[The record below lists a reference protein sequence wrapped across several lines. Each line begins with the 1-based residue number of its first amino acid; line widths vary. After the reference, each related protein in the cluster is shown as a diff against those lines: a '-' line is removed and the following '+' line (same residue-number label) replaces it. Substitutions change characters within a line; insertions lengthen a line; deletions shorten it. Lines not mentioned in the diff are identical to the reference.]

1 MCMCGCVCVCVCV
14 RVCMHTCA
22 PVESHTLS
30 FPAMP
35 DCYHIQNM
43 NADTCIFRPTRVHM
57 YHKVIFRILED

>member
-1 MCMCGCVCVCVCV
+1 MYVCVVCVCV

-35 DCYHIQNM
+35 DSYHYHIQKM
-43 NADTCIFRPTRVHM
+43 NADTCIFRPTRIRM